1 MKRIIIDCD
10 PGNGIAGANTD
21 DGLAIALALASPA
34 LSLELITTVAGN
46 TPSDVGARV
55 AKDLIVRLGSS
66 IPVIQGATQ
75 ALQEDPAPW
84 RETLDNRV
92 NQLALSELWK
102 GVRQPA
108 DIAADA
114 YDAADAMG
122 KLICDNPGE
131 ITLVAIGPLTNV
143 ALAMQRYPA
152 MADSV
157 AEIVIM
163 GGVFTLDDY
172 IKDTNFGLDPEA
184 AHQVLH
190 SGAAVTLVPMD
201 VTTQTLLTQ
210 QDLTRL
216 TAVDHPLAD
225 FVRDTLRPWI
235 NYSMETRQLAG
246 CWIHDALVVAWLLNQ
261 RVASGIDYRV
271 DIELRPGATRGKS
284 WRYRQPL
291 RLAVGVPE
299 HCGAWVHVLHRVDN
313 TMLLSIIEE
322 AFKRL
327 TAMGD

>member
-21 DGLAIALALASPA
+21 DGLAIALALASPL

-46 TPSDVGARV
+46 TPCETGAQV
-55 AKDLIVRLGSS
+55 AKDLIVRLGLD
-66 IPVIQGATQ
+66 IPVVQGATQ

-84 RETLDNRV
+84 RETLDKRV
-92 NQLALSELWK
+92 EKLELVKLWQ
-102 GVRQPA
+102 GVRQPDAVVA
-108 DIAADA
+108 DGD
-114 YDAADAMG
+114 DAAEAMG

-152 MADSV
+152 MAESV

-163 GGVFTLDDY
+163 GGVFALDDY
-172 IKDTNFGLDPEA
+172 IKDTNFGVDPEA
-184 AHQVLH
+184 AHYVLH
-190 SGAAVTLVPMD
+190 SGATLTLVPMD

-216 TAVDHPLAD
+216 TDIDHPLTQ
-225 FVRDTLRPWI
+225 FVRETLRPWI
-235 NYSMETRQLAG
+235 DYSRLTRRLPG

-261 RVASGIDYRV
+261 RVACGIDYRV
-271 DIELRPGATRGKS
+271 DIELREGATRGKS

-291 RLAVGVPE
+291 RVDVGIPA
-299 HCGAWVHVLHRVDN
+299 HCGALVHVLHSVNNDV
-313 TMLLSIIEE
+313 LLAIIQK
-322 AFKRL
+322 AFASLKN
-327 TAMGD
+327 

>member
-46 TPSDVGARV
+46 TPCEVGARV
-55 AKDLIVRLGSS
+55 AKDLIVRLGLS
-66 IPVIQGATQ
+66 IPVVQGATQ
-75 ALQEDPAPW
+75 ALQEDAAPW
-84 RETLDNRV
+84 RATLDNRV
-92 NQLALSELWK
+92 NQLALGKLWQD
-102 GVRQPA
+102 VRQPA
-108 DIAADA
+108 DIPADA
-114 YDAADAMG
+114 FDAADAIG

-210 QDLTRL
+210 EDLTRL
-216 TAVDHPLAD
+216 TAVDHPLTD
-225 FVRDTLRPWI
+225 FVRETLRPWI
-235 NYSMETRQLAG
+235 DYSMETRQLAG
-246 CWIHDALVVAWLLNQ
+246 CWIHDAMVVAWLLNQ
-261 RVASGIDYRV
+261 RVASGTDYQV

-284 WRYRQPL
+284 WRFRHPL
-291 RLAVGVPE
+291 RLRVGVPE
-299 HCGAWVHVLHRVDN
+299 HCGASVHVLHRVDN
-313 TMLLSIIEE
+313 TVLLSIIEE

-327 TAMGD
+327 KP

>member
-1 MKRIIIDCD
+1 MKRLIIDCD

-21 DGLAIALALASPA
+21 DGLAIALALASPG

-46 TPSDVGARV
+46 TPSEVGAQV
-55 AKDLIVRLGSS
+55 AKDLITQLGVSV
-66 IPVIQGATQ
+66 PVVQGASQ
-75 ALQEDPAPW
+75 ALFEDPVPW
-84 RETLDNRV
+84 RETLDKRV
-92 NQLALSELWK
+92 QQQDLVQLWQGVRRPAALS
-102 GVRQPA
+102 
-108 DIAADA
+108 ADA
-114 YDAADAMG
+114 MDAPEAMG

-152 MADSV
+152 MAESV

-163 GGVFTLDDY
+163 GGVFALDDY

-190 SGAAVTLVPMD
+190 SGATLTLVPMD

-210 QDLTRL
+210 QDLQRL
-216 TAVDHPLAD
+216 TRSTHPLSR
-225 FVRDTLRPWI
+225 FVRETLQPWI
-235 NYSMETRQLAG
+235 DYSIRTRNLAG

-261 RVASGIDYRV
+261 RVALGIDYRV

-284 WRYRQPL
+284 WRYRPPL
-291 RLAVGVPE
+291 RLDVGIP
-299 HCGAWVHVLHRVDN
+299 HDSGALVHMLHSVDN
-313 TMLLSIIEE
+313 ALLLSIIEN
-322 AFKRL
+322 AFNALSTK
-327 TAMGD
+327 

>member
-46 TPSDVGARV
+46 TPCEVGARV
-55 AKDLIVRLGSS
+55 AKDLIVRLGLS

-92 NQLALSELWK
+92 NQLALGEMWQ

-114 YDAADAMG
+114 FDAADAIG

-152 MADSV
+152 MADAV

-216 TAVDHPLAD
+216 TAVDHPLTE

-235 NYSMETRQLAG
+235 DYSMATRQLAG

-291 RLAVGVPE
+291 RLTVGVPE
-299 HCGAWVHVLHRVDN
+299 QCGASVHVLHRVDN
-313 TMLLSIIEE
+313 TLLLSIIEQ
-322 AFKRL
+322 AFMRL
-327 TAMGD
+327 TS

>member
-1 MKRIIIDCD
+1 MKRVIIDCD

-55 AKDLIVRLGSS
+55 AKDLIVRLGLS
-66 IPVIQGATQ
+66 IPVVQGATQ

-84 RETLDNRV
+84 REMLDHRV
-92 NQLALSELWK
+92 NQLAQGKLWQD
-102 GVRQPA
+102 VRQPA
-108 DIAADA
+108 DVAADA
-114 YDAADAMG
+114 LDAADAIG

-152 MADSV
+152 MAESV

-163 GGVFTLDDY
+163 GGVFSLDDY

-190 SGAAVTLVPMD
+190 SGATVTLVPMD

-216 TAVDHPLAD
+216 TAVDHPLTE

-235 NYSMETRQLAG
+235 DYSMETRQLAG

-291 RLAVGVPE
+291 RLTVGVPD
-299 HCGAWVHVLHRVDN
+299 HCGASVHVLHSVDN
-313 TMLLSIIEE
+313 TLLLSIIEQ
-322 AFKRL
+322 AFMRL
-327 TAMGD
+327 TS

>member
-46 TPSDVGARV
+46 TPCETGARV
-55 AKDLIVRLGSS
+55 AKDLIGRLGLSV
-66 IPVIQGATQ
+66 PVVQGATQ
-75 ALQEDPAPW
+75 ALQEDPVPW

-92 NQLALSELWK
+92 NQLALGDLWQD
-102 GVRQPA
+102 VRQPA
-108 DIAADA
+108 DVAADA
-114 YDAADAMG
+114 FDAPDAIG

-201 VTTQTLLTQ
+201 VTTQTLMTQ

-216 TAVDHPLAD
+216 TAVDHPLTE

-235 NYSMETRQLAG
+235 DYSMETRQLAG

-291 RLAVGVPE
+291 RLTVGVPE
-299 HCGAWVHVLHRVDN
+299 QCGASVHVLHRVDN
-313 TMLLSIIEE
+313 TLLLSIIEQ

-327 TAMGD
+327 KS

>member
-55 AKDLIVRLGSS
+55 AKDLIVRLGLS
-66 IPVIQGATQ
+66 IPVVQGATQ

-84 RETLDNRV
+84 REMLDHRV
-92 NQLALSELWK
+92 NQLAQGKLWQD
-102 GVRQPA
+102 VRQPA
-108 DIAADA
+108 DVAADA
-114 YDAADAMG
+114 LDAADAIG

-152 MADSV
+152 MAESV

-163 GGVFTLDDY
+163 GGVFSLDDY

-190 SGAAVTLVPMD
+190 SGATVTLVPMD

-216 TAVDHPLAD
+216 TAVVHPLTE

-235 NYSMETRQLAG
+235 DYSMETRQLAG

-291 RLAVGVPE
+291 RLTVGVPD
-299 HCGAWVHVLHRVDN
+299 HCGASVHVLHSVDN
-313 TMLLSIIEE
+313 TLLLSIIEQ
-322 AFKRL
+322 AFMRL
-327 TAMGD
+327 TS

>member
-46 TPSDVGARV
+46 TPCDVGARV
-55 AKDLIVRLGSS
+55 AKDLIVRLGLS
-66 IPVIQGATQ
+66 IPVVQGATQ

-92 NQLALSELWK
+92 SQLALVKLWQD
-102 GVRQPA
+102 VRQPA
-108 DIAADA
+108 DIAVDA
-114 YDAADAMG
+114 YDAADAIG

-152 MADSV
+152 MAESV

-163 GGVFTLDDY
+163 GGVFSLDDY

-216 TAVDHPLAD
+216 TATDHPLTE

-235 NYSMETRQLAG
+235 DYSMETRQLAG

-291 RLAVGVPE
+291 RLTVGVPD
-299 HCGAWVHVLHRVDN
+299 HCGASVHVLHSVDN
-313 TMLLSIIEE
+313 TLLLSIIEQ
-322 AFKRL
+322 AFNRL
-327 TAMGD
+327 TY

>member
-46 TPSDVGARV
+46 TPCDVGARV
-55 AKDLIVRLGSS
+55 AKDLIVRLGLSV
-66 IPVIQGATQ
+66 PVVQGAAQ

-84 RETLDNRV
+84 RETLDDRV
-92 NQLALSELWK
+92 NQLALGELWQD
-102 GVRQPA
+102 VRQPA
-108 DIAADA
+108 DVAADA
-114 YDAADAMG
+114 LDAADAIG

-152 MADSV
+152 LAESV

-201 VTTQTLLTQ
+201 VTTQTLLTH

-216 TAVDHPLAD
+216 TAVDHPLTD

-235 NYSMETRQLAG
+235 DYSMETRQLAG

-261 RVASGIDYRV
+261 RVASGVDYRV

-291 RLAVGVPE
+291 RLTVGVPE
-299 HCGAWVHVLHRVDN
+299 HCGASVHVLCRVDN
-313 TMLLSIIEE
+313 TLLLSIIEQ
-322 AFKRL
+322 AFRRL
-327 TAMGD
+327 TA